1 MKTSRLVAIL
11 FPIFVLA
18 VCFNCYAA
26 DLSSQVTSLEQRANR
41 LQSQIEQ
48 AKAANQTMLNQQI
61 QGLRASVDNLVRQR
75 VKVDTQIAQLEGQIE
90 DIKSRSQMT
99 LSRQITRYNAELDE
113 IKSQLAGAAA
123 DKKKP
128 RRSDAKKAMAAKRPK
143 TPKQ

>member
-26 DLSSQVTSLEQRANR
+26 DLSSQVSSLEQRANR
-41 LQSQIEQ
+41 LQSQIDQ

-75 VKVDTQIAQLEGQIE
+75 VQVDTQIAQLEGQIE
-90 DIKSRSQMT
+90 DIKTGSQMT
-99 LSRQITRYNAELDE
+99 LNRQITRYNAELDK
-113 IKSQLAGAAA
+113 IKSQLAGVAA
-123 DKKKP
+123 DKRKAG
-128 RRSDAKKAMAAKRPK
+128 RSDVKRAMASKQPE